1 MQSSCLKKA
10 VRGLALLVLIAALFV
25 VAASAQSGNGSVH
38 GTVTDPSGAAVTNA
52 TVAVVTPDG
61 QSKSATTNRTGFY
74 EIKGLTPGTYTVT
87 ASAPGFAAYAQDGV
101 QILSGQAQT
110 SNITFAIE
118 VEKEKIN
125 VQDQG
130 TTVTTDP
137 SANAGAIILRG
148 QDLDALPDD
157 PDELQTDLEALAG
170 PSAGPNGGQMYIDGF
185 TAGQLPPKSSIREI
199 RINQNPF
206 SAEYDK
212 LGYGRIEIFT
222 KPGTDKF
229 HGQVSVMGNDS
240 SFNSPN
246 PFLLGQEPPY
256 HSLMFMGNVGGPLG
270 KKASFFLDAQ
280 RRNIDELAVITA
292 CETPPCGAGNFNS
305 TTVPNP
311 HTRMNLAPRFDYA
324 ISKNNTLTARYQFFR
339 DTNDNAGLG
348 QLTLP
353 SQAYNVDET
362 EHTLQI
368 SDTQVLSTK
377 VINET
382 RFQYLR
388 ETTQQV
394 PQNIT
399 ARVTVQGA
407 FIAGGSS
414 GGTSTDYQDHYE
426 LQNYTSMS
434 LGNHFLK
441 FGGRLRAIHDQNTD
455 ATLLNGAWLFR
466 DLSTYLNNVQQKC
479 SGPNGL
485 PPAECQ
491 PFQYSV
497 NMVPGATSLTIP
509 TVSANVVDA
518 GLYAQDDWRWL
529 PNLTVSFGLR
539 FETQNAI
546 HDHGDWAP
554 RASFAWGIDG
564 SQKKAPKTV
573 LRGGFGMFYERFS
586 DTNVVQA
593 ERLNG
598 ITQIQY
604 IITCTNVPCTPL
616 STYPTPPAL
625 SDLQNASPTT
635 YQIDPRL
642 RSPYI
647 LQGALSLERQ
657 ITKAAT
663 VTVSYLNSRGFD
675 QLLSR
680 NINAPIPPSTDP
692 TDPRVR
698 PFGTLNNIYQYAT
711 EGIFRQN
718 QIIVNANV
726 RTGRVTLFGFYTYNN
741 VHSNT
746 GGVSNANAGG
756 TFPSNQYN
764 IDADFGRAAYDIHHR
779 LFLGGSISAP
789 YGFRVSPF
797 MLASSG
803 APYNITIGQD
813 INGDSITND
822 RPAFATDL
830 TRQSVVFTHYGAFDT
845 APNLGISGQT
855 IVPVNYLT
863 GPMQFTLNVRVSKTF
878 GFGRETGGKGG
889 TNPSATGG
897 PSGGGGRG
905 SERGPGGGPG
915 GGGGGFGRGP
925 GGMGAIFG
933 PGTTNRRYNLTFSVN
948 ARNVLNRVNL
958 ASPIGTLSSPFFG
971 QSISLSG
978 GPFSSAVANRK
989 LELQA
994 SFSF

>member
-1 MQSSCLKKA
+1 MQVSFLEKA
-10 VRGLALLVLIAALFV
+10 GRGLALFVFATLMLASAAW
-25 VAASAQSGNGSVH
+25 AQSGSGTLH
-38 GTVTDPSGAAVTNA
+38 GTVTDPSGAAVVNA
-52 TVAVVTPDG
+52 TVAAVTADG
-61 QSKSATTNRTGFY
+61 QSKTATTNKTGVY
-74 EIKGLTPGTYTVT
+74 EINGLAPGTYTLT
-87 ASAPGFAAYAQDGV
+87 ATAPGFAAYAQDGV
-101 QILSGQAQT
+101 QIAAGQAQT

-118 VEKEKIN
+118 VEQEKIS
-125 VQDQG
+125 VEDQG
-130 TTVTTDP
+130 TTVNTDP

-148 QDLDALPDD
+148 EDLDALPDD

-222 KPGTDKF
+222 KPGTDKL

-246 PFLLGQEPPY
+246 PFLQGQEPPY
-256 HSLMFMGNVGGPLG
+256 HSYMFMGNIGGPLG

-280 RRNIDELAVITA
+280 RRNIDELSVLTF
-292 CETPPCGAGNFNS
+292 CTTVPCDATKLTS

-311 HTRMNLAPRFDYA
+311 HTRTNLAPRFDYA

-348 QLTLP
+348 QLTQP
-353 SQAYNVDET
+353 SQAYNVHET
-362 EHTLQI
+362 EHTFQI

-388 ETTQQV
+388 DNTLQV
-394 PQNIT
+394 PQNT
-399 ARVTVQGA
+399 SAKVTVQGA
-407 FIAGGSS
+407 FIGGGSS
-414 GGTSTDYQDHYE
+414 GGNSTEYQNHYE

-441 FGGRLRAIHDQNTD
+441 FGGRLRAIHDQNAD

-466 DLSTYLNNVQQKC
+466 DFTTYQNNIEQKC
-479 SGPNGL
+479 SGPDGL
-485 PPAECQ
+485 PPAQCQ

-497 NMVPGATSLTIP
+497 NLVPGATPGSIP

-529 PNLTVSFGLR
+529 PNLTVSLGLR

-554 RASFAWGIDG
+554 RVSFAWGIDG
-564 SQKKAPKTV
+564 SQKKSPKTV

-593 ERLNG
+593 QRLNG
-598 ITQIQY
+598 VTQIQY
-604 IITCTNVPCTPL
+604 IVSCLALQNCPITFN
-616 STYPTPPAL
+616 YPTPPSL
-625 SDLQNASPTT
+625 SELQKSSPTT
-635 YQIDPRL
+635 YQIDPQL

-647 LQGALSLERQ
+647 LQSALSLERQ
-657 ITKAAT
+657 VTRAAT

-675 QLLSR
+675 QLLTR

-692 TDPRVR
+692 TDPNVR

-718 QIIVNANV
+718 QIIVNATV

-741 VHSNT
+741 VNSNT
-746 GGVSNANAGG
+746 GGVSTASPGG
-756 TFPSNQYN
+756 SFPTDQYN
-764 IDADFGRAAYDIHHR
+764 LNADYGRAAYDIHHR

-803 APYNITIGQD
+803 APYNVTLGD
-813 INGDSITND
+813 DLNGDSITND
-822 RPAFATDL
+822 RPSF
-830 TRQSVVFTHYGAFDT
+830 
-845 APNLGISGQT
+845 SGQCSQPASPCFYNLHPGPDDPR
-855 IVPVNYLT
+855 IPINYLT
-863 GPMQFTLNVRVSKTF
+863 GPTQFTLNLRLSKTF
-878 GFGRETGGKGG
+878 GFGRETGGKGNADG
-889 TNPSATGG
+889 SGG
-897 PSGGGGRG
+897 PSGGGHVH
-905 SERGPGGGPG
+905 GGPG
-915 GGGGGFGRGP
+915 GGGGGFGGGP
-925 GGMGAIFG
+925 RAGMGAIFG
-933 PGTTNRRYNLTFSVN
+933 PGSTNRRYNLTFSVN

-958 ASPIGTLSSPFFG
+958 SSPIGTLTSPFFG
-971 QSISLSG
+971 QSIGLSG
-978 GPFSSAVANRK
+978 GPFSSAAANRK

>member
-1 MQSSCLKKA
+1 MQSVFSNKA
-10 VRGLALLVLIAALFV
+10 VSSIALFV
-25 VAASAQSGNGSVH
+25 SIALLLVAAASAQSGNGSLQ

-52 TVAVVTPDG
+52 TIVVVTPDG
-61 QSKSATTNRTGFY
+61 QSKTATTNRTGFY
-74 EIKGLTPGTYTVT
+74 EIKGLAPGSYAVT

-101 QILSGQAQT
+101 QIASGQTQT
-110 SNITFAIE
+110 DNITFAIE

-130 TTVTTDP
+130 TTVSTDP

-148 QDLDALPDD
+148 EDLDALPDD

-206 SAEYDK
+206 SSEYDK

-222 KPGTDKF
+222 KPGTDKL
-229 HGQVSVMGNDS
+229 HGQVSIMGNDS
-240 SFNSPN
+240 SFNSAN

-256 HSLMFMGNVGGPLG
+256 HSVQYMGNVGGPLG

-280 RRNIDELAVITA
+280 RRNIDELAVLTY
-292 CETPPCGAGNFNS
+292 CDPVTCNGSNFTS

-311 HTRMNLAPRFDYA
+311 HTRTNIAPRFDYA
-324 ISKNNTLTARYQFFR
+324 ISKNNTFTARYQFFR

-388 ETTQQV
+388 DTTQQV
-394 PQNIT
+394 PQNTT

-407 FIAGGSS
+407 FIGGGSS
-414 GGTSTDYQDHYE
+414 GGNSIEYQDHYE

-455 ATLLNGAWLFR
+455 ATLLNGAWTFR
-466 DLSTYLNNVQQKC
+466 NLTDFNN
-479 SGPNGL
+479 NN
-485 PPAECQ
+485 

-497 NMVPGATSLTIP
+497 NLVPGVTGATIP
-509 TVSANVVDA
+509 TVTANVVDA

-554 RASFAWGIDG
+554 RVSFAWGIDG
-564 SQKKAPKTV
+564 NQKRAAKTV
-573 LRGGFGMFYERFS
+573 LRGGFGMFYDRFS

-593 ERLNG
+593 DRLNG

-604 IITCTNVPCTPL
+604 IVTCTTLPTQPCAPL
-616 STYPTPPAL
+616 QNYPNPPSL
-625 SDLQNASPTT
+625 TDLQNSSPTT

-642 RSPYI
+642 HSPYI
-647 LQGALSLERQ
+647 LQSALSLERQ
-657 ITKAAT
+657 VTKLAT

-675 QLLSR
+675 QLLTR
-680 NINAPIPPSTDP
+680 NINAPIPPNTDP
-692 TDPRVR
+692 TDPTVR
-698 PFGTLNNIYQYAT
+698 PFGTLNNFYQYAT
-711 EGIFRQN
+711 QGVFRQN
-718 QIIVNANV
+718 QLIVSSTV
-726 RTGRVTLFGFYTYNN
+726 RTGRVTLFGFYTFNN

-746 GGVSNANAGG
+746 GGVSTSNPGG
-756 TFPSNQYN
+756 AFPSDQYN
-764 IDADFGRAAYDIHHR
+764 LDADYGRASYDIHQR

-803 APYNITIGQD
+803 VPYNVTLGYD
-813 INGDSITND
+813 LNGDSITND
-822 RPAFATDL
+822 RPSF
-830 TRQSVVFTHYGAFDT
+830 SGAC
-845 APNLGISGQT
+845 SQT
-855 IVPVNYLT
+855 TSPCFYNFNPGPSDPRVPINYLT
-863 GPMQFTLNVRVSKTF
+863 GPAQFTLNLRVSKTF

-889 TNPSATGG
+889 MNQ
-897 PSGGGGRG
+897 SGGGP
-905 SERGPGGGPG
+905 GPGGGGHGGGPG
-915 GGGGGFGRGP
+915 GGGGGFGGGP
-925 GGMGAIFG
+925 RGGMGAIFG
-933 PGTTNRRYNLTFSVN
+933 PGNTNRRYNLTFSVN
-948 ARNVLNRVNL
+948 ARNVLNHPNL
-958 ASPIGTLSSPFFG
+958 AAPIGTLSSPFFG
-971 QSISLSG
+971 RSISLAG
-978 GPFSSAVANRK
+978 GPFSSAAANRK
-989 LELQA
+989 IELQA

>member
-1 MQSSCLKKA
+1 MQSSSEKAGLKKTA
-10 VRGLALLVLIAALFV
+10 LKKVGSGLTLFV
-25 VAASAQSGNGSVH
+25 FVVLMLASAGWAQSSGTLH
-38 GTVTDPSGAAVTNA
+38 GTVTDPSGAAVVNA

-61 QSKSATTNRTGFY
+61 QSKSVTTNKTGFY
-74 EIKGLTPGTYTVT
+74 EINGLTAGTYTVT
-87 ASAPGFAAYAQDGV
+87 ASASGFAAYAQDGV
-101 QILSGQAQT
+101 QIVAGQAQT
-110 SNITFAIE
+110 TNITFAIE
-118 VEKEKIN
+118 VEKEKIS
-125 VQDQG
+125 VEDQG
-130 TTVTTDP
+130 TTVSTDP

-148 QDLDALPDD
+148 EDLDALPDD

-206 SAEYDK
+206 SSEYDK

-222 KPGTDKF
+222 KPGTDKL

-240 SFNSPN
+240 TFNSPN
-246 PFLLGQEPPY
+246 PFLQGQEPPY
-256 HSLMFMGNVGGPLG
+256 HSLMFMGNIGGPIG
-270 KKASFFLDAQ
+270 KKASFFFDGQ
-280 RRNIDELAVITA
+280 RRNIDELSVLTY
-292 CETPPCGAGNFNS
+292 CTTPPCDSTNLTS

-311 HTRMNLAPRFDYA
+311 HTRTNLAPRFDYS
-324 ISKNNTLTARYQFFR
+324 ISKNNTLTARYQYFR
-339 DTNDNAGLG
+339 DTNDNGGLG

-353 SQAYNVDET
+353 SQAYNLHET
-362 EHTLQI
+362 EHTVQI

-388 ETTQQV
+388 DNTQQV
-394 PQNIT
+394 PQDT
-399 ARVTVQGA
+399 SPRVTVLGA
-407 FIAGGSS
+407 FVGGGSS
-414 GGTSTDYQDHYE
+414 GGTSTEYENHYE

-455 ATLLNGAWLFR
+455 ATLLNGAWTFR
-466 DLSTYLNNVQQKC
+466 NLTDFESN
-479 SGPNGL
+479 S
-485 PPAECQ
+485 

-497 NMVPGATSLTIP
+497 NMVPGATTPTIP

-518 GLYAQDDWRWL
+518 GLYVQDDWRWL

-546 HDHGDWAP
+546 HDHRDWAP
-554 RASFAWGIDG
+554 RVSFAWGMDG

-604 IITCTNVPCTPL
+604 IVTCTTLPCDPL
-616 STYPTPPAL
+616 LGYPNPPSQ
-625 SDLQNASPTT
+625 SDLQNSSPTT

-642 RSPYI
+642 HSPYI
-647 LQGALSLERQ
+647 LQSAVSLERQ

-663 VTVSYLNSRGFD
+663 VTISYLNSRGFD
-675 QLLSR
+675 QLLTR
-680 NINAPIPPSTDP
+680 NINAPIPPATDP
-692 TDPRVR
+692 ADPTVR
-698 PFGTLNNIYQYAT
+698 PLGTLNNIYQYAT
-711 EGIFRQN
+711 EGVFRQN
-718 QIIVNANV
+718 QLIANATV
-726 RTGRVTLFGFYTYNN
+726 RTGRVTLFGFYTFNN

-746 GGVSNANAGG
+746 GGVSTASPGG
-756 TFPSNQYN
+756 TFPSDQYN
-764 IDADFGRAAYDIHHR
+764 LNADYGRASYDIHHR
-779 LFLGGSISAP
+779 LFLGGSIAAP

-803 APYNITIGQD
+803 VPYNVTLGYD
-813 INGDSITND
+813 LNGDSITND
-822 RPAFATDL
+822 RPSFSGGCSQPSSQCFYNT
-830 TRQSVVFTHYGAFDT
+830 SPG
-845 APNLGISGQT
+845 PNDPR
-855 IVPVNYLT
+855 VPINYLT
-863 GPMQFTLNVRVSKTF
+863 GPSQFTLNVRVSKTF
-878 GFGRETGGKGG
+878 GFGRETGGKGNANAG
-889 TNPSATGG
+889 TGG
-897 PSGGGGRG
+897 PHQGGGGHG
-905 SERGPGGGPG
+905 SGGGPG

-948 ARNVLNRVNL
+948 ARNVLNHVNL
-958 ASPIGTLSSPFFG
+958 ASPIGTLTSPFFG
-971 QSISLSG
+971 QSIALAG
-978 GPFSSAVANRK
+978 GPFSSAAANRK
-989 LELQA
+989 VELQA

>member
-1 MQSSCLKKA
+1 
-10 VRGLALLVLIAALFV
+10 
-25 VAASAQSGNGSVH
+25 
-38 GTVTDPSGAAVTNA
+38 
-52 TVAVVTPDG
+52 
-61 QSKSATTNRTGFY
+61 
-74 EIKGLTPGTYTVT
+74 VT
-87 ASAPGFAAYAQDGV
+87 ANAPGFAAYAQDG
-101 QILSGQAQT
+101 IEIIAGQSQT
-110 SNITFAIE
+110 ANVTLAIE

-125 VQDQG
+125 VEDQG
-130 TTVTTDP
+130 TSVSTDP

-148 QDLDALPDD
+148 EDLDALPDD

-206 SAEYDK
+206 SSEYDK

-240 SFNSPN
+240 AFNSPN

-256 HSLMFMGNVGGPLG
+256 HSVMFMGNVGGPLS
-270 KKASFFLDAQ
+270 KKASFFFDGQ
-280 RRNIDELAVITA
+280 RRNIDELSVITA
-292 CETPPCGAGNFNS
+292 CDPTSCNAGSFTS

-311 HTRMNLAPRFDYA
+311 HTRTNLAPRFDYA
-324 ISKNNTLTARYQFFR
+324 ISKNNTLTARYQYFR
-339 DTNDNAGLG
+339 DTSDNAGLG

-353 SQAYNVDET
+353 TQAYDQRET
-362 EHTLQI
+362 EHTVQI
-368 SDTQVLSTK
+368 SDTQVLSSK

-388 ETTQQV
+388 DNTQRV
-394 PQNIT
+394 PQNT
-399 ARVTVQGA
+399 TPSVTVLGA
-407 FIAGGSS
+407 FIGGGSS
-414 GGTSTDYQDHYE
+414 GGTTSEYENHYE
-426 LQNYTSMS
+426 LQNYTSMA

-441 FGGRLRAIHDQNTD
+441 FGGRLRAIHDQSVD
-455 ATLLNGAWLFR
+455 ASLFNGSWLFN
-466 DLSTYLNNVQQKC
+466 DLAAFNDS
-479 SGPNGL
+479 
-485 PPAECQ
+485 Q

-497 NMVPGATSLTIP
+497 NSVPGATSPMIP
-509 TVSANVVDA
+509 TVTANVVDA

-529 PNLTVSFGLR
+529 PNLTLSFGLR
-539 FETQNAI
+539 FETQNEI
-546 HDHGDWAP
+546 HDHRDWAP

-564 SQKKAPKTV
+564 GQKKAAKTV

-593 ERLNG
+593 DRLNG
-598 ITQIQY
+598 FTQIQY
-604 IITCTNVPCTPL
+604 IVSCLDPQSCPITFQ
-616 STYPTPPAL
+616 YPTPPSL
-625 SDLQNASPTT
+625 SELQNSSPTT

-647 LQGALSLERQ
+647 MQSALSLERQ

-675 QLLSR
+675 QLLTR

-692 TDPRVR
+692 HDPTVR

-711 EGIFRQN
+711 EGVFRQN
-718 QIIVNANV
+718 QLIVNATV
-726 RTGRVTLFGFYTYNN
+726 RTGRVTLFGFYTFNS

-746 GGVSNANAGG
+746 GGVSTANPGG
-756 TFPSNQYN
+756 SFPSDQYN
-764 IDADFGRAAYDIHHR
+764 LNADYGRASYDIHNR
-779 LFLGGSISAP
+779 LFLGGSISVP
-789 YGFRVSPF
+789 YGFRLSPF
-797 MLASSG
+797 LLASSG
-803 APYNITIGQD
+803 VPYNVTLGRDQ
-813 INGDSITND
+813 NGDSITND
-822 RPAFATDL
+822 RPSF
-830 TRQSVVFTHYGAFDT
+830 SGACSQPLNPCYYNLSPG
-845 APNLGISGQT
+845 PNDPR
-855 IVPVNYLT
+855 VPVNYLT
-863 GPMQFTLNVRVSKTF
+863 GPTQFTLNLRLSKTF
-878 GFGRETGGKGG
+878 GFGRETGGKGNLPG
-889 TNPSATGG
+889 ASPSGG
-897 PSGGGGRG
+897 PSGGGGG
-905 SERGPGGGPG
+905 GHGPGGGGPG

-933 PGTTNRRYNLTFSVN
+933 PGATNRRYNLTLSVN

-971 QSISLSG
+971 QSIALSG
-978 GPFSSAVANRK
+978 GPFSSAAANRK
-989 LELQA
+989 IELQA

>member
-1 MQSSCLKKA
+1 MKLLGATRLKL
-10 VRGLALLVLIAALFV
+10 VSLILTLLLLVSAAM
-25 VAASAQSGNGSVH
+25 AQTSAGTLH

-52 TVAVVTPDG
+52 NVVVVTPDG
-61 QSKSATTNRTGFY
+61 QTRSATTNRTGGY
-74 EIKGLTPGTYTVT
+74 EINNIAPGTYTVT
-87 ASAPGFAAYAQDGV
+87 ANAPGFAAYTQDGIV
-101 QILSGQAQT
+101 ITAGQSQT
-110 SNITFAIE
+110 ANITLAIE

-125 VQDQG
+125 VEDQG
-130 TTVTTDP
+130 TTVSTDP

-222 KPGTDKF
+222 KPGSDKF
-229 HGQVSVMGNDS
+229 HGGVSVMGNDS

-246 PFLLGQEPPY
+246 PFLQGQEPPY
-256 HSLMFMGNVGGPLG
+256 HSLLFMGNIGGPIG
-270 KKASFFLDAQ
+270 KKASFFFDGQ
-280 RRNIDELAVITA
+280 RRNIDELSVLTF
-292 CETPPCGAGNFNS
+292 CPPTSTSCDSTNLTS

-311 HTRMNLAPRFDYA
+311 HTRTNLAPRFDYA

-339 DTNDNAGLG
+339 DTNDNGGLG

-353 SQAYNVDET
+353 TQAYNERET
-362 EHTLQI
+362 EHTIQI
-368 SDTQVLSTK
+368 SDTQVLSSK

-388 ETTQQV
+388 DNTQQV
-394 PQNIT
+394 PQDT
-399 ARVTVQGA
+399 SARVTVQGA
-407 FIAGGSS
+407 FIGGGSS
-414 GGTSTDYQDHYE
+414 GGTSAEIQNHYE

-441 FGGRLRAIHDQNTD
+441 FGGRLRAIHDQNAD
-455 ATLLNGAWLFR
+455 ATLVNGSWLFQ
-466 DLSTYLNNVQQKC
+466 DQTAFQNS
-479 SGPNGL
+479 
-485 PPAECQ
+485 Q

-497 NMVPGATSLTIP
+497 NSVPGSSIPTIP
-509 TVSANVVDA
+509 TVRANVVDA
-518 GLYAQDDWRWL
+518 GLYVQDDWRWL
-529 PNLTVSFGLR
+529 PNLTVSLGLR
-539 FETQNAI
+539 FETQNQI

-554 RASFAWGIDG
+554 RVSFAWGIDG
-564 SQKKAPKTV
+564 GQKKAAKTV

-593 ERLNG
+593 ERLDG
-598 ITQIQY
+598 QTQIQY
-604 IITCTNVPCTPL
+604 IVNCPTGQTCPFAFN
-616 STYPTPPAL
+616 YPTPPSL
-625 SDLQNASPTT
+625 SELQSSSPTT

-647 LQGALSLERQ
+647 LQSALSLERQ
-657 ITKAAT
+657 VTKAAT
-663 VTVSYLNSRGFD
+663 ITISYLNSRGFD
-675 QLLSR
+675 QLLTR

-692 TDPRVR
+692 HDPAVR
-698 PFGTLNNIYQYAT
+698 PFGTLDNIYQYAT

-718 QIIVNANV
+718 QLIVNATV
-726 RTGRVTLFGFYTYNN
+726 RTGRVTLFGFYTFNN
-741 VHSNT
+741 VRSNT
-746 GGVSNANAGG
+746 GGVSKSSPGG
-756 TFPSNQYN
+756 AFPSDQYN
-764 IDADFGRAAYDIHHR
+764 LDADFGRAGYDIHHR
-779 LFLGGSISAP
+779 LFFGGSISAP

-803 APYNITIGQD
+803 APYNVTLGYD
-813 INGDSITND
+813 LNGDSITND
-822 RPAFATDL
+822 RPSF
-830 TRQSVVFTHYGAFDT
+830 SGACSQPLNSCFYNS
-845 APNLGISGQT
+845 APSPNDPRI
-855 IVPVNYLT
+855 PMNYLT
-863 GPMQFTLNVRVSKTF
+863 GPTQFTLNVRLSKTF
-878 GFGRETGGKGG
+878 GFGRETGGKGNVQG
-889 TNPSATGG
+889 QGG
-897 PSGGGGRG
+897 PPGGGGHDH
-905 SERGPGGGPG
+905 GGGPG
-915 GGGGGFGRGP
+915 GGGGGYGRGP

-933 PGTTNRRYNLTFSVN
+933 PGGTNRRYNLTFSVN

-958 ASPIGTLSSPFFG
+958 ASPIGTLTSPFFG
-971 QSISLSG
+971 QSIAIAG
-978 GPFSSAVANRK
+978 GPFSSQAANRK

>member
-1 MQSSCLKKA
+1 MKLLLNATRNGSISCILS
-10 VRGLALLVLIAALFV
+10 LLVFTAAIAW
-25 VAASAQSGNGSVH
+25 AQTTAGSLH

-52 TVAVVTPDG
+52 NVVVVTADG
-61 QSKSATTNRTGFY
+61 KARSTTTNRTGGF
-74 EIKGLTPGTYTVT
+74 EIDNLAPGTYTVT
-87 ASAPGFAAYAQDGV
+87 ASAPGFAAYAQDG
-101 QILSGQAQT
+101 IEITAGQSQSA
-110 SNITFAIE
+110 NITLAIE

-125 VQDQG
+125 VEDQG
-130 TTVTTDP
+130 TSVSTDP
-137 SANAGAIILRG
+137 SANGGAIILRG
-148 QDLDALPDD
+148 EDLDALPDD

-222 KPGTDKF
+222 KPGTDKL
-229 HGQVSVMGNDS
+229 HGQVSVMGNHS
-240 SFNSPN
+240 AFNSPN

-256 HSLMFMGNVGGPLG
+256 HSVMFMGNVGGPLS
-270 KKASFFLDAQ
+270 KKASFFFDGQ
-280 RRNIDELAVITA
+280 RRNIDELSVITA
-292 CETPPCGAGNFNS
+292 CDPTSCNTGSFTS

-311 HTRMNLAPRFDYA
+311 HTRTNLAPRFDYA
-324 ISKNNTLTARYQFFR
+324 ISKNNTLTARYQYFR
-339 DTNDNAGLG
+339 DTSDNAGLG

-353 SQAYNVDET
+353 TQAYNQRET
-362 EHTLQI
+362 EHTVQI
-368 SDTQVLSTK
+368 SDTQILSTK

-388 ETTQQV
+388 DNTQQV
-394 PQNIT
+394 PQNT
-399 ARVTVQGA
+399 TPSVTVLGA
-407 FIAGGSS
+407 FIGGGSS
-414 GGTSTDYQDHYE
+414 GGTSTEYQNHYE
-426 LQNYTSMS
+426 LQNYTSMA

-441 FGGRLRAIHDQNTD
+441 FGGRLRAIHDQSVAAN
-455 ATLLNGAWLFR
+455 LFNGSWLFN
-466 DLSTYLNNVQQKC
+466 DLAAFNDS
-479 SGPNGL
+479 
-485 PPAECQ
+485 Q

-497 NMVPGATSLTIP
+497 NAVPGTTSQIIP
-509 TVSANVVDA
+509 TVTANVVDA

-529 PNLTVSFGLR
+529 PNLTLSFGLR
-539 FETQNAI
+539 FETQNEI
-546 HDHGDWAP
+546 HDHRDWAP

-564 SQKKAPKTV
+564 GQKKAAKTV

-593 ERLNG
+593 DRLNG

-604 IITCTNVPCTPL
+604 IVSCPDPQSCPI
-616 STYPTPPAL
+616 SFQYPTPP
-625 SDLQNASPTT
+625 SISELQNSSPTT

-647 LQGALSLERQ
+647 MQSALSLERQ

-675 QLLSR
+675 QLLTR

-692 TDPRVR
+692 HDPTVR

-711 EGIFRQN
+711 EGVFRQN
-718 QIIVNANV
+718 QLIVNATV
-726 RTGRVTLFGFYTYNN
+726 RTGRVTLFGFYTFNN

-746 GGVSNANAGG
+746 GGVSTANPGG
-756 TFPSNQYN
+756 SFPSDQYN
-764 IDADFGRAAYDIHHR
+764 LNADYGRASYDIHNR

-789 YGFRVSPF
+789 YGFRLSPF
-797 MLASSG
+797 LLASSG
-803 APYNITIGQD
+803 VPYNVTLGHDQ
-813 INGDSITND
+813 NGDSITND
-822 RPAFATDL
+822 RPSF
-830 TRQSVVFTHYGAFDT
+830 SGACSQPLNPCYYNFSPG
-845 APNLGISGQT
+845 PNDPR
-855 IVPVNYLT
+855 VPVNYLT
-863 GPMQFTLNVRVSKTF
+863 GPTQFTLNLRLSKTF
-878 GFGRETGGKGG
+878 GFGRETGGKGNLAG
-889 TNPSATGG
+889 AS
-897 PSGGGGRG
+897 PSGGPPGGGG
-905 SERGPGGGPG
+905 SGHGPGGGGPG

-933 PGTTNRRYNLTFSVN
+933 PGATNRRYNLTLSVN

-971 QSISLSG
+971 QSIALSG
-978 GPFSSAVANRK
+978 GPFSSAAANRK
-989 LELQA
+989 IELQA